1 MKNLMTKKTKLLS
14 QKPVGLLQGQD
25 LLKLSINL
33 IKKGKNREKLKR
45 KNLKKKDQGIQ
56 NLFKP
61 QNKQQNLFKLKKMKL
76 K

>member
-1 MKNLMTKKTKLLS
+1 MTKKTKLLS